1 VQAHPLSADSV
12 NTIGKDQEGMLCC
25 GLHHPMQADT
35 HTQQPTWRTK
45 EEERLF
51 SGEQVVG
58 RFLFIA
64 RFTRFTNKGL
74 QSRSATAR
82 LDFSLTE
89 EQNHDLF
96 AAAYSACS
104 SHLFDQLLH
113 PQIT

>member
-51 SGEQVVG
+51 SGEQAVG
-58 RFLFIA
+58 
-64 RFTRFTNKGL
+64 
-74 QSRSATAR
+74 
-82 LDFSLTE
+82 DFSLLQGLQGLQIKAFSQE
-89 EQNHDLF
+89 VR
-96 AAAYSACS
+96 
-104 SHLFDQLLH
+104 LLA
-113 PQIT
+113 